1 MRWLNHLIRENTMAT
16 RTHLFA
22 VVSVLVVVL
31 AAGAIIPAS
40 ADFTTEQRFY
50 AAKCKAASFARR
62 GPGTLSTA
70 MRNAE
75 IQRCIKN
82 KGFLD

>member
-1 MRWLNHLIRENTMAT
+1 MAMRAD
-16 RTHLFA
+16 LFA
-22 VVSVLVVVL
+22 VVSLLVVAVT
-31 AAGAIIPAS
+31 AGAIIPAS
-40 ADFTTEQRFY
+40 ADFNSEQRFY

-62 GPGTLSTA
+62 GPGTLSTG